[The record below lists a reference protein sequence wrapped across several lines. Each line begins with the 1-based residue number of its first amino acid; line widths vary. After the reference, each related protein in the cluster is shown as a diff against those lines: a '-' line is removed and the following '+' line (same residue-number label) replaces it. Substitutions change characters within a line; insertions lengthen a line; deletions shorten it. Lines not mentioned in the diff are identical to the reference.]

1 MPELPEVESLA
12 VELRRR
18 LPGSV
23 ISGVEQSR
31 IFAAGKSG
39 PLPTDQLIGKTF
51 GPVSRKGKALAL
63 ELRNGQREEAEA
75 FLLWRLG
82 MSGQLTLTSPD
93 TPVAPHTHVRLFLDE
108 GRRELR
114 FRDVRRFGSVRRLTA
129 EEMNAELARMGPDA
143 LEVGEREF
151 VGSLRGRRG
160 AIKSSLMNQRI
171 VAGVGNI
178 YADESLFLARIHP
191 ETAAGRIRRAK
202 ASALY
207 RAMQEVLKKAVG
219 RGGTSFRDYVNSE
232 GRPGG
237 YQSRL
242 KVYGRAGRPCLRCGN
257 PIRKII
263 VGGRGTH
270 FCPRCQRKPKTIRQ
284 RKLHE

>member
-12 VELRRR
+12 MELRRR

-31 IFAAGKSG
+31 ILAAGKSG
-39 PLPTDQLIGKTF
+39 PLPADQLIGKTF

-63 ELRNGQREEAEA
+63 SLRNGLEGKATG

-82 MSGQLTLTSPD
+82 MTGQLVLTSPG
-93 TPVAPHTHVRLFLDE
+93 TPLAPHTHVRLFLNKKAD
-108 GRRELR
+108 RMELR
-114 FRDVRRFGSVRRLTA
+114 YRDARRFGSVRRLTP
-129 EEMNAELARMGPDA
+129 EELQRELARMGPDA
-143 LEVGEREF
+143 LEVGEHEF
-151 VGSLRGRRG
+151 IESLRNRKG
-160 AIKSSLMNQRI
+160 AIKSLLMNQRI

-178 YADESLFLARIHP
+178 YADESLYLARIHP
-191 ETAAGRIRRAK
+191 ETAAGRIRRTK

-207 RAMQEVLKKAVG
+207 RVMQEVLKKAVG
-219 RGGTSFRDYVNSE
+219 GGGTTFRDYVNSE
-232 GRPGG
+232 GKPGR

-242 KVYGRAGRPCLRCGN
+242 KVYGRTGEPCPGCGN
-257 PIRKII
+257 PIGKII

-270 FCPRCQRKPKTIRQ
+270 FCPRCQRKPKTIR
-284 RKLHE
+284 